1 MEIGHSVKQ
10 EVGILISQ
18 SWAIALMLI
27 RVTPAPSSLTPGSPW
42 PVNSQ
47 SNGGWTLQERSA
59 LSDFLPRQLRGRPL
73 DWFGVARR
81 NAKGWNR
88 KLAVSAKT
96 SRVRELSTGRFGR
109 SATAI
114 MSSALVLV
122 QPPPRCL
129 KCTRRRLAEAGWSQ
143 RYSHL
148 SVSHPG
154 GRTSG
159 VCPFQGETQIELP
172 RAGRVC
178 PPATVGLAFD
188 ARLLMATHLA

>member
-1 MEIGHSVKQ
+1 MEIGHSAKW

-18 SWAIALMLI
+18 LWGIALMLI
-27 RVTPAPSSLTPGSPW
+27 RVTRAPSSLTPGSPW

-47 SNGGWTLQERSA
+47 SNVGWTLQERSA
-59 LSDFLPRQLRGRPL
+59 LSDFLPRQLHGRLL

-96 SRVRELSTGRFGR
+96 SRVRELSTGRFGS

-114 MSSALVLV
+114 ISSAPVLV

-129 KCTRRRLAEAGWSQ
+129 KCTRRRRARLAEAGWSQ

-148 SVSHPG
+148 SISHPG

-159 VCPFQGETQIELP
+159 VCPFQGETEIE
-172 RAGRVC
+172 
-178 PPATVGLAFD
+178 
-188 ARLLMATHLA
+188 